1 MRTWASLVT
10 IVAVSLTLAG
20 TTVAAPGDYDATF
33 SGDGVVHTNLS
44 NDVPVA
50 DEAFGVAVQDDGKI
64 VAVGAAGGGG
74 GRFAAVRSMPGGGV
88 DDTFGGD
95 GKVFTDITGGQ
106 DVAFDVAVL
115 ANGKIIAVGRAGV
128 GGGAFALVRYRPG
141 GRLDTTFGGD
151 GVVITDVTP
160 SNDAVRAIAIQ
171 DDGKIVVAG
180 RADDRFVVARYRTGG
195 ALDPSFAGD
204 GLRQTDF
211 TARQDIASA
220 IAIQD
225 DGRIVVA
232 GTGGIR
238 SSGSNSQF
246 VVAAYTEQGGL
257 DLSFSDDGKTLFN
270 LSSEGDFGAAVAIQ
284 PTGEI
289 VVAGTSFLGSTVD
302 PDSRLS
308 VVRFLS
314 DGSLDSSF
322 SDDAVRS
329 MNPTSRP
336 DLGHAIAIQP
346 SGRILVAGT
355 SMSINT
361 CCASRAV
368 VIALTWDGNPDDTF
382 HGDTVVT
389 DSNVAQGANDMVLDG
404 AGRIVVAGR
413 AGVDAST
420 FALFRLLA
428 A

>member
-1 MRTWASLVT
+1 MRARASLLT
-10 IVAVSLTLAG
+10 IVVLSLASVG
-20 TTVAAPGDYDATF
+20 TAVAAPGDFDTTF
-33 SGDGVVHTNLS
+33 GGDGVVHTNLS
-44 NDVPVA
+44 SDVPVT

-64 VAVGAAGGGG
+64 VAVGAVGGGG
-74 GRFAAVRSMPGGGV
+74 GRFAAVRYMPGGGL
-88 DDTFGGD
+88 DGTFGGD
-95 GKVFTDITGGQ
+95 GKVFTDITTGEDGAL
-106 DVAFDVAVL
+106 DVALQAD
-115 ANGKIIAVGRAGV
+115 GKIVAVGRADV
-128 GGGAFALVRYRPG
+128 GGGSFAIVRYRPG

-151 GVVITDVTP
+151 GVVVTDVTP
-160 SNDAVRAIAIQ
+160 GNDAVRAIAIQ
-171 DDGKIVVAG
+171 GDGRIVVAG
-180 RADDRFVVARYRTGG
+180 RAADAFVVARYRPGG
-195 ALDPSFAGD
+195 ALDRSFAGD

-246 VVAAYTEQGGL
+246 AVAAFTEEGSL
-257 DLSFSDDGKTLFN
+257 DVTFSDDGKTLFN

-322 SDDAVRS
+322 SDDAVRWV
-329 MNPTSRP
+329 NPTSRP
-336 DLGHAIAIQP
+336 DLGHAVAIQP

-368 VIALTWDGNPDDTF
+368 VVALTSDGDPDDTF

-404 AGRIVVAGR
+404 AGRTVVAGR

-420 FALFRLLA
+420 FALFRLLGA
-428 A
+428 